1 MAASKPLLDAMK
13 DRRSIYATSPEN
25 PPTNIA
31 RVEEIVTHVIK
42 HSPSPFNY
50 QFARSVILSGEAH
63 KKFWSVVYDGT
74 QKAVPAAAWE
84 GHLQNFCK
92 MFRDTTWGTVMWF
105 EDEET
110 LDKFKADKPEVSFL
124 AESWSD
130 QSSGMHQING
140 MSHSREWYG
149 SILI

>member
-25 PPTNIA
+25 PPTTIA

-50 QFARSVILSGEAH
+50 QFARSVVLSGEAH
-63 KKFWSVVYDGT
+63 KKFWSVVYDGV

-92 MFRDTTWGTVMWF
+92 MFRDITWGTVMWF
-105 EDEET
+105 EDGET
-110 LDKFKADKPEVSFL
+110 VDKFKADKPEASFF

-140 MSHSREWYG
+140 RSP
-149 SILI
+149 